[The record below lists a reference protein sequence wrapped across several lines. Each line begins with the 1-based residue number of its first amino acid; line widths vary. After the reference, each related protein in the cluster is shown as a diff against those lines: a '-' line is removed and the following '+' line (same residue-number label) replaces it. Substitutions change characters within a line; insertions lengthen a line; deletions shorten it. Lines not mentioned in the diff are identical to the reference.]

1 MMNFEELKTKFTV
14 NRQVR
19 ADEYEDKKNYL
30 IHIDIDPVADTR
42 SPKLIFAAGQ
52 PGSGKTYMINK
63 IKEDY
68 PAEDFVV
75 IDIDNYRK
83 IHPDFDEIR
92 HYPND
97 AVMFTNGFLFDME
110 EDIIITAT
118 SRKKNIIYVGTL
130 RDTDFAQNF
139 IVKHAKDQGYR
150 VKIYA
155 MAVHPIESLI
165 STQERYERQLDNNA
179 PIVHFIDFAF
189 HQSATVG
196 YESTLNKFE
205 KDKIYDEIKVFIRGA
220 KDGDLPIEVETF
232 APIINCINKNRG
244 DIICKDGFRERLNVL
259 LNKRRNRKSSEREIQ
274 VIEDIMKYL
283 EDL

>member
-68 PAEDFVV
+68 IKEDYPAEDFVV

-97 AVMFTNGFLFDME
+97 ACYGGCGPVRG
-110 EDIIITAT
+110 
-118 SRKKNIIYVGTL
+118 
-130 RDTDFAQNF
+130 
-139 IVKHAKDQGYR
+139 
-150 VKIYA
+150 
-155 MAVHPIESLI
+155 
-165 STQERYERQLDNNA
+165 ERQNERICEPGRNGKRDRCPLWSD
-179 PIVHFIDFAF
+179 
-189 HQSATVG
+189 
-196 YESTLNKFE
+196 YR
-205 KDKIYDEIKVFIRGA
+205 RGH
-220 KDGDLPIEVETF
+220 GDPF
-232 APIINCINKNRG
+232 
-244 DIICKDGFRERLNVL
+244 
-259 LNKRRNRKSSEREIQ
+259 S
-274 VIEDIMKYL
+274 
-283 EDL
+283 